1 MQSGLL
7 ASNKDVSDCSDPEPP
22 FVQDQ
27 LDSSDTEVIQEMSGE
42 EDDFGDSS
50 DKQKDK
56 KKKRKNKKKKEK
68 PVEVELD
75 ISGDQLV
82 ADFA

>member
-7 ASNKDVSDCSDPEPP
+7 ASTKDVSDCSDPEPP

-27 LDSSDTEVIQEMSGE
+27 LDSSDNEVIQEMSGE

-50 DKQKDK
+50 DKQNNK
-56 KKKRKNKKKKEK
+56 KKKRKPKKKKEK
-68 PVEVELD
+68 PLAVELD
-75 ISGDQLV
+75 VSGD
-82 ADFA
+82 